1 VNQQTNINPDPKP
14 DDARKTTEEQRQ
26 VQDQLEHQDVDPDG
40 PGLQQSGD
48 QIADESTR

>member
-1 VNQQTNINPDPKP
+1 MNQQTNLNPDPKP

-26 VQDQLEHQDVDPDG
+26 VQDQLEHQDDDPNG
-40 PGLQQSGD
+40 PALQQSRD